1 MNYLKFVQIII
12 RINFFCFIYFL
23 GKKKWWHVTTLE
35 KIKKCYKVEVTHE
48 SDHTPHS
55 NCNINYAFSLKIE
68 NNKRLG
74 FDNFFIWKHLL
85 FLFLLLLISINNYI
99 CQELSTWIWFR
110 QKWKLKV
117 WVNNYFLCTVTYIWC
132 HVQPECRTL

>member
-1 MNYLKFVQIII
+1 M
-12 RINFFCFIYFL
+12 
-23 GKKKWWHVTTLE
+23 E
-35 KIKKCYKVEVTHE
+35 KIKKCYEVEVTHE

-85 FLFLLLLISINNYI
+85 FLFFVAVDKYKQLYMPRTEHLDLISTKMKIESLG
-99 CQELSTWIWFR
+99 Q
-110 QKWKLKV
+110 
-117 WVNNYFLCTVTYIWC
+117 
-132 HVQPECRTL
+132 